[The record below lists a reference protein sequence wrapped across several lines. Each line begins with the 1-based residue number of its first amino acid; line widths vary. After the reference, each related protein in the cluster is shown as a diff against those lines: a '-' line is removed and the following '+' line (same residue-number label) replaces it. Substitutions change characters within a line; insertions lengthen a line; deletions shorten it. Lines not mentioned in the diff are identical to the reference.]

1 MPDIPH
7 LRWPFVYEAANQRL
21 GQVDQDSQE
30 DLEQSVHAYLLTPR
44 GSRPL
49 NPDFGIEDPT
59 FGPGFDAAQLERDI
73 EDSEDGRADVSITLA
88 GPDQQGKQQI
98 TVVVDN
104 AE

>member
-7 LRWPFVYEAANQRL
+7 LKWPFAYESSHLRL
-21 GQVDQDSQE
+21 AQVDQDSIE
-30 DLEQSVHAYLLTPR
+30 DLEQSAHAFLVTPL

-59 FGPGFDAAQLERDI
+59 FGPGVDPALLARQI
-73 EDSEDGRADVSITLA
+73 EDSEDGRADVSITVV
-88 GPDQQGKQQI
+88 GPDEQGVQQV
-98 TVVVDN
+98 TVEVDN

>member
-7 LRWPFVYEAANQRL
+7 LQWPFAYEPSHQRL
-21 GQVDQDSQE
+21 GQVDQDSIE
-30 DLEQSVHAYLLTPR
+30 DLQQSAHAYLVTPR

-59 FGPGFDAAQLERDI
+59 FGPGVDAAQLERDI
-73 EDSEDGRADVSITLA
+73 EDSEDGRANVSITVV
-88 GPDQQGKQQI
+88 GPDQDGRQQV
-98 TVVVDN
+98 TVEVDN